1 MDITS
6 VLSKYAGQPLSTQV
20 LLGLLKTYQ
29 RPYDKIVEL
38 INKGHLVQLRK
49 GLYMTSLSVS
59 LQMPEPFLIAN
70 HLYGPSYVSL
80 DSAMFYWGLIPE
92 RVYEITSV
100 TTRISKRIET
110 GNVIYSFTHLPISY
124 YPLGILSVS
133 LSPNQTI
140 LMASPEK
147 CLCDKI
153 ITTSGINL
161 RSKKQTMEFLVED
174 LRIEKDSLREMNLRE
189 MVQWLPSCPKNT
201 SIKILIETISEL

>member
-1 MDITS
+1 MEIIFS
-6 VLSKYAGQPLSTQV
+6 LSKYAGQPLSTQV

-29 RPYDKIVEL
+29 RPYDKIAEL
-38 INKGHLVQLRK
+38 VDKGYLIQLRK
-49 GLYMTSLSVS
+49 GLYMTSLTIGNK
-59 LQMPEPFLIAN
+59 MPEPFLIAN
-70 HLYGPSYVSL
+70 HLYGPSHVSL
-80 DSAMFYWGLIPE
+80 DSAMFHWGLIPE
-92 RVYEITSV
+92 RVHEITSV
-100 TTRISKRIET
+100 TTKISKRIET

-133 LSPNQTI
+133 LYPNQTI

-161 RSKKQTMEFLVED
+161 RSKKQTMGFLVED
-174 LRIEKDSLREMNLRE
+174 LRIEKDSLREMNWRE
-189 MVQWLPSCPKNT
+189 MERWLPACPKNN